1 MWKALKWLFVAGGG
15 ALAFFAGNPPTDV
28 VSNLSE
34 WWAWLP
40 TSAARTSL
48 VVIGL
53 AGVVGGLLWILG
65 GKVFQRTPP
74 TAPEPEPEQIP
85 LYEAASRLY
94 EQLRQVDSEH
104 RQIVMAENGRA
115 TPDDVINYFA
125 ITIAMHTSIFGKRPP
140 STVEEELPEGIVDR
154 GQFIDGA
161 RAFRYFDDR
170 EPTFVDLAVRRDALP
185 PILEWVISQNR
196 FG

>member
-1 MWKALKWLFVAGGG
+1 MWKALKWLFVAGGS

-85 LYEAASRLY
+85 LYEAASRL
-94 EQLRQVDSEH
+94 
-104 RQIVMAENGRA
+104 
-115 TPDDVINYFA
+115 
-125 ITIAMHTSIFGKRPP
+125 
-140 STVEEELPEGIVDR
+140 
-154 GQFIDGA
+154 
-161 RAFRYFDDR
+161 
-170 EPTFVDLAVRRDALP
+170 
-185 PILEWVISQNR
+185 
-196 FG
+196 